1 MQVIMI
7 SFLCILSFFVIS
19 YAKTHMERFL
29 FYQILFGVGMVL
41 AIWEFVA
48 FGIISAKSNIV
59 NAEMTGQCVDGLSG
73 EMGHYSKWHDLDSIY
88 LMNDYVLESGICSDL
103 TDYRKSYV
111 QNLTGCQQKI
121 FENNDIRADHLEF
134 IKGIETKYGSTTEE
148 LEIQQASMGDNFKE
162 NIQNLRDNMK
172 FFKSQ
177 QCQGFC

>member
-1 MQVIMI
+1 MI
-7 SFLCILSFFVIS
+7 SFLCMLSFFVIK

-111 QNLTGCQQKI
+111 QNLTICQQKI